1 MFTVDSFQQAKN
13 ISSYVLSQLDKG
25 TSYEAIR
32 KDRSETVAYI
42 IEHMKREVFYT
53 NSIKEFLLRLCSTTI
68 ESDMN
73 TIRNGS
79 SCPAGCIPL
88 IFCPCGALN
97 RDCSVYCP
105 NCHKQCVTSCNGGC
119 CRQPVSDHP
128 RCTHLTRSFSKD
140 VTVVF
145 HYPVMN
151 GLLDSIFSGNDEF
164 MHSLTNRERLVNVVF
179 ASENDVICQDL
190 SVNMYAASRRFG
202 DNEICS
208 ILRKNLES
216 RKSPFSHMSYLIPDV
231 QFAKKLT
238 TNGRNL

>member
-1 MFTVDSFQQAKN
+1 MSYDAIQAIKRELIN
-13 ISSYVLSQLDKG
+13 SIIDELERNGVLTDI
-25 TSYEAIR
+25 IR
-32 KDRSETVAYI
+32 KI
-42 IEHMKREVFYT
+42 LLKFY
-53 NSIKEFLLRLCSTTI
+53 STTV

-73 TIRNGS
+73 TLRNGS

-105 NCHKQCVTSCNGGC
+105 NCHKRCVTSCSGTC
-119 CRQPVSDHP
+119 CSRPESDNP
-128 RCTHLTRSFSKD
+128 KCTHLTRSFSND

-145 HYPVMN
+145 YYPVMN

-164 MHSLTNRERLVNVVF
+164 MHSLTNRERLVNTVY

-190 SVNMYAASRRFG
+190 SVNTYAASRRFG
-202 DNEICS
+202 DDRICS
-208 ILRKNLES
+208 ILRENLES
-216 RKSPFSHMSYLIPDV
+216 RKSPLSHMDFLSPDI

-238 TNGRNL
+238 TNGRNLWFLLV